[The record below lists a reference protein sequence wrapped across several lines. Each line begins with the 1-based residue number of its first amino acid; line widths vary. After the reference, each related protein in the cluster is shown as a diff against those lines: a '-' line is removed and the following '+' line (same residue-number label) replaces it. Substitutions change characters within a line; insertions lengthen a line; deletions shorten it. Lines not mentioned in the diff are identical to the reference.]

1 MDLLSSHHVDR
12 KWPQLAGLVAAVAG
26 LYVAGGI
33 GMAYVAGF
41 DAVHQRLAHAQW
53 WWLGP
58 SFGAIVLAFCG
69 YYFAY
74 RGVKGTEGGPRT

>member
-1 MDLLSSHHVDR
+1 M
-12 KWPQLAGLVAAVAG
+12 AATSLFSGQYANKG
-26 LYVAGGI
+26 WKPLTAMIAFAALLYVCAGI

-41 DAVHQRLAHAQW
+41 DKVQHRLETAQW

-58 SFGAIVLAFCG
+58 SFAAVVLAFVG

-74 RGVKGTEGGPRT
+74 